1 MVSLTIVSPEFGLIL
16 ASHFR
21 KKHNYM
27 KKFPAISLLATF
39 LVISMAGFSQNSK
52 PLPTAGKDPVKEI
65 ASLPTQGEK
74 VKQPGDSTR
83 PNTNQH
89 PSDSGN
95 ISRTDKIRHAAMS
108 KKELRKHVQRLP
120 DTSEFIYD
128 VNAFYSL
135 GK

>member
-1 MVSLTIVSPEFGLIL
+1 
-16 ASHFR
+16 
-21 KKHNYM
+21 M
-27 KKFPAISLLATF
+27 KKFPAILLLATF

-52 PLPTAGKDPVKEI
+52 PLPMAGKDPVKEI
-65 ASLPTQGEK
+65 ASLPAQGEK
-74 VKQPGDSTR
+74 VKQPGDSTH

-89 PSDSGN
+89 PSNNGN

-108 KKELRKHVQRLP
+108 KKELRKHVQGLP

-128 VNAFYSL
+128 LNAFYSL

>member
-1 MVSLTIVSPEFGLIL
+1 MVSLTIVSAEFGLIL

-27 KKFPAISLLATF
+27 TKFPANLLLATF
-39 LVISMAGFSQNSK
+39 LVLSMAGFSQNSK
-52 PLPTAGKDPVKEI
+52 PLPLAGKDSVKEI
-65 ASLPTQGEK
+65 ASIPAQGEK
-74 VKQPGDSTR
+74 VRQPGDSTR

-89 PSDSGN
+89 PSKNGN
-95 ISRTDKIRHAAMS
+95 IKQTDKIRHVAMTR
-108 KKELRKHVQRLP
+108 KELRKHIQGMP

-128 VNAFYSL
+128 LNAFYSL